1 MRSQLLHRTI
11 SGAAALTLLAGNV
24 VTAQSE
30 LGLPIDTRFPE
41 AKGPSLTT
49 VVITSE
55 LDDPNTNARV
65 EKTVREYHV
74 DPLGGRAKEP
84 PDPSKANKKNQNQS
98 QNRGGLLVRPPQE
111 DAATAADDVLDV
123 LGEYQPDLIVVSGGD
138 GQLNASNARASDNTI
153 IVDLSQPRPCVTLAG
168 QSDPSGECEG
178 SGSAVPFNYTAVEY
192 AVEDAAFLAGVV
204 AARLS
209 KGSLGVISG
218 YGGCPECERYVT
230 GFVNGARSVE
240 PDIAIQT
247 AYLADNEIDGF
258 GDAASARTFTEAFI
272 DIHRPEVILPVG
284 RAATSGMIEAACE
297 AGVRVVGATG
307 YDVREAN
314 PNVDPDCIMASV
326 TKDLERG
333 ITDAMYLFAEGQN
346 RQVNTYDLANGG
358 VGLTNDWLSIPT
370 LPVDTDELFQE
381 ADRLVRSGEIRACPD
396 GCGGSAVLPP
406 ETIEAE

>member
-1 MRSQLLHRTI
+1 MRSQLLHRAI
-11 SGAAALTLLAGNV
+11 IGAAALTLLAGNV

-41 AKGPSLTT
+41 PKGTSLTT

-65 EKTVREYHV
+65 QQTVREYHV
-74 DPLGGRAKEP
+74 DPLGGRTKEP
-84 PDPSKANKKNQNQS
+84 PDPSKANNKNQS
-98 QNRGGLLVRPPQE
+98 QNRGGLLVRPAQE
-111 DAATAADDVLDV
+111 DAAAAADDVLDV

-138 GQLNASNARASDNTI
+138 GQLNASNARASDTTA
-153 IVDLSQPRPCVTLAG
+153 IVDLSQARPCVTLAG
-168 QSDPSGECEG
+168 QADPSGECEG
-178 SGSAVPFNYTAVEY
+178 SGSAVPFNYTAVEF

-218 YGGCPECERYVT
+218 YEGCPECERYVT

-240 PDIAIQT
+240 PDIVIQT

-284 RAATSGMIEAACE
+284 RAATSGMIEAACD

-326 TKDLERG
+326 VKDLERG

-346 RQVNTYDLANGG
+346 RPVNTYDLANDG
-358 VGLTNDWLSIPT
+358 VSLTSDWLGIPT
-370 LPVDTDELFQE
+370 LPVDTDELYQE

-396 GCGGSAVLPP
+396 GCGGSAVRP
-406 ETIEAE
+406 EATIDAE